1 MLIRKLL
8 RTAWSYKAQFISM
21 IIMITL
27 GMGIFLGFNMEW
39 RTIEV
44 DTGSFFD
51 DTHYADYRLYSEKG
65 FTADDLDKIVHI
77 DGVDAATRYL
87 SVNLDIKG
95 EKNKSLAL
103 DVSENYTVSTFIV
116 TDGAPYD
123 ANGDGFWLS
132 DKFAA
137 ANDYVIGDT
146 LTLEFQGVEI
156 TGRIVGLIKSGEHMI
171 CVADKN
177 QLMPDYNT
185 FGFAYISPKKL
196 RSVVEE
202 KVRNTA
208 ADEMKEQGI
217 PDEYIDD
224 SVDEL
229 LKDGAMIDEAMDQ
242 VFAQVNILSD
252 MSKEDLEDA
261 VRDGLGRTV
270 MVTSKN
276 DHVVY
281 KEAMGEAE
289 EGKTMGSVLPVL
301 FLAIAILT
309 MVTTMHRIAT
319 KEKLQIGTLKALG
332 FKNRRILRHYTSYG
346 LFIGLVGTALGVAL
360 GFWVCKLVM
369 SEDGMMG
376 TYFDMPDWSAAIP
389 TFCYPVMIGTVILL
403 TLISFL
409 SVRQQLKGTA
419 ADALRP
425 YTPKKMRK
433 VFLERFR
440 FWDRMRFGTK
450 WNIRDLSRHKSRS
463 AMTLVGIIGCMVLM
477 VGGLGMRDTMA
488 GFLDLLDNDISNY
501 TTKVNLVDNADKEKA
516 VALADE
522 IGGDWES
529 LTGISFDGDTVAL
542 DVVHNPNGLMNIID
556 EDNQPITLSGEGVYL
571 CLRLKDKANI
581 GDMIEFSPYG
591 SSDTYTA
598 KVLGYNRSIMTE
610 SVTMSDTLAD
620 KLGIDYT
627 LTAIYT
633 DKTSDVILSEAEGS
647 SGFDLIAGKQDKGQ
661 LMDTFDSFVQIMDS
675 MVIILVIAAV
685 ILGIVVLYN
694 LGLMS
699 YVERSREL
707 ATLKVLGFR
716 SRDIGKLLISQ
727 NIWLTV
733 IGVIVGLPS
742 GVGVLQWLLTALAGE
757 YEMKLMLGPMTYC
770 VSILLT
776 FGVSLLVSL
785 MVARKNK
792 KIDMVEALKGAE

>member
-1 MLIRKLL
+1 MLTRKLL

-39 RTIEV
+39 KTIEV
-44 DTGSFFD
+44 DTFKFFEQ
-51 DTHYADYRLYSEKG
+51 TNYADYRLYSEKG
-65 FTADDLDKIVHI
+65 FTKDDIKKISHI
-77 DGVDAATRYL
+77 SGVDKATRFL

-95 EKNKSLAL
+95 KKNKSLAL
-103 DVSENYTVSTFIV
+103 DVSEDYNVSTFTV
-116 TDGAPYD
+116 MSGKEYD
-123 ANGDGFWLS
+123 KNSDGFWLS

-137 ANDYVIGDT
+137 ANNYNLGDS
-146 LTLEFQGVEI
+146 LTLKFQGI
-156 TGRIVGLIKSGEHMI
+156 NIKGKIVGLIKAGEHMI

-177 QLMPDYNT
+177 QMMPDYT
-185 FGFAYISPKKL
+185 TYGYAFIMPKKL
-196 RSVVEE
+196 RSVIKEKIKYGFTHEFENSLVPEE
-202 KVRNTA
+202 FFDNSL
-208 ADEMKEQGI
+208 KELVVT
-217 PDEYIDD
+217 DD
-224 SVDEL
+224 IVDEAL
-229 LKDGAMIDEAMDQ
+229 DK
-242 VFAQVNILSD
+242 VYAQVNIISGLD
-252 MSKEDLEDA
+252 KKTLEDR
-261 VRDGLGRTV
+261 VKKKLGRTI
-270 MVTSKN
+270 MVTPKD

-281 KEAMGEAE
+281 KESQGEAE

-346 LFIGLVGTALGVAL
+346 LFIGLVGTGIGVGLGY
-360 GFWVCKLVM
+360 FICKLVM
-369 SEDGMMG
+369 SENGMMG

-389 TFCYPVMIGTVILL
+389 EFCYPVLIGTVALL
-403 TLISFL
+403 TLISYL

-433 VFLERFR
+433 IFFERFK
-440 FWDRMRFGTK
+440 FLNKLHFGTK

-488 GFLDLLDNDISNY
+488 GFLDLLNNDISAY
-501 TTKVNLVDNADKEKA
+501 TTKVNLVDDADMKEAKA
-516 VALADE
+516 LVSELD
-522 IGGDWES
+522 GDWES
-529 LTGISFDGDTVAL
+529 LSGISLDGDTISL
-542 DVVHNPNGLMNIID
+542 DIVHNPNNLFNVID
-556 EDNQPITLSGEGVYL
+556 EDNNRINLGDDGVYL
-571 CLRLKDKANI
+571 CLRLKDRANI
-581 GDMIEFSPYG
+581 GDEIKFSPYG
-591 SSDTYTA
+591 SKKTYKA
-598 KVLGYNRSIMTE
+598 KVLGYNRSVMTE
-610 SVTMSDTLAD
+610 SVTMSDKLAD

-627 LTAIYT
+627 VSSIYT
-633 DKTSDVILSEAEGS
+633 DKAIGKIKS
-647 SGFDLIAGKQDKGQ
+647 SDLISGKQDKAQ
-661 LMDTFDSFVQIMDS
+661 LMETFDSFVQIMDG

-716 SRDIGKLLISQ
+716 NRAIGKLLISQ

-733 IGVIVGLPS
+733 IGVIVGLPA
-742 GVGVLQWLLTALAGE
+742 GVGVLEWLLTALAGE
-757 YEMKLMLGPMTYC
+757 YEMKLMLGPLTYC

-776 FGVSLLVSL
+776 FGVSLLVGF

>member
-1 MLIRKLL
+1 MLIRKLF

-44 DTGSFFD
+44 DTGKFFD
-51 DTHYADYRLYSEKG
+51 DTNYADYRLYSEKG
-65 FTADDLDKIVHI
+65 FTADDLQKIESI
-77 DGVDAATRYL
+77 DGVDKATRYL

-103 DVSENYTVSTFIV
+103 DVSEDFNVSTFIV
-116 TDGAPYD
+116 TDGAEYD
-123 ANGDGFWLS
+123 ENSDGFWLS

-137 ANDYVIGDT
+137 ANEYEIGDT
-146 LTLEFQGVEI
+146 LTLEFQGMEI
-156 TGRIVGLIKSGEHMI
+156 TGEIVGLIKSGEHMI

-177 QLMPDYNT
+177 QMMPDYNT
-185 FGFAYISPKKL
+185 FGYAYISPKKL
-196 RSVVEE
+196 RDSLS
-202 KVRNTA
+202 
-208 ADEMKEQGI
+208 
-217 PDEYIDD
+217 YDD
-224 SVDEL
+224 YPQINL
-229 LKDGAMIDEAMDQ
+229 I
-242 VFAQVNILSD
+242 SD
-252 MSKEDLEDA
+252 LSKEDLEDA
-261 VRDGLGRTV
+261 VKDVLGRTI
-270 MVTSKN
+270 MVTSKD

-301 FLAIAILT
+301 FLAIGILT

-319 KEKLQIGTLKALG
+319 KEKQQIGTLKALG
-332 FKNRRILRHYTSYG
+332 FKNHRILRHYTSYG
-346 LFIGLVGTALGVAL
+346 LFIGIVGTALGSLL
-360 GFWVCKLVM
+360 GLGVCKLVM

-376 TYFDMPDWSAAIP
+376 TYFDMPDWGAAVP
-389 TFCYPVMIGTVILL
+389 TFCYPIMVGTVLLL

-425 YTPKKMRK
+425 YTPKKIRK
-433 VFLERFR
+433 MFLERFR
-440 FWDRMRFGTK
+440 FWDKMKFGTK
-450 WNIRDLSRHKSRS
+450 WNLRDLSRHKSRS
-463 AMTLVGIIGCMVLM
+463 AMTLFGIVGCMILL

-501 TTKVNLVDNADKEKA
+501 TTKVNLVDNADKEKTIS
-516 VALADE
+516 LADDLD
-522 IGGDWES
+522 GDWES
-529 LTGISFDGDTVAL
+529 LTGISLSGDTVAL
-542 DVVHNPNGLMNIID
+542 DVVHNPNNLLNIID
-556 EDNQPITLSGEGVYL
+556 EDNDRIKLSDDGIYL
-571 CLRLKDKANI
+571 CLRLKDKAEI
-581 GDMIEFSPYG
+581 GDEIEFSPYG
-591 SSDTYTA
+591 SKDTY
-598 KVLGYNRSIMTE
+598 KVKVAGYNRSIMTE
-610 SVTMSDTLAD
+610 SVTMTDALAD

-633 DKTSDVILSEAEGS
+633 DKTTDVILSEVEGS
-647 SGFDLIAGKQDKGQ
+647 SSSDLIAGKQDKAQ
-661 LMDTFDSFVQIMDS
+661 LMESFNSFVQIMDS
-675 MVIILVIAAV
+675 MVIILVVAAV

-694 LGLMS
+694 LGIMS

-716 SRDIGKLLISQ
+716 NRAIGKLLISQ

-733 IGVIVGLPS
+733 LGVLIGLPA
-742 GVGVLQWLLTALAGE
+742 GVGVLHWLITALAGE
-757 YEMKLMLGPMTYC
+757 YEMKLMLGPLTYT

-776 FGVSLLVSL
+776 FGVSLLVGL

-792 KIDMVEALKGAE
+792 KIDMVEALKGLE

>member
-1 MLIRKLL
+1 MLVRKLF

-27 GMGIFLGFNMEW
+27 GMGVFLGFNMEW
-39 RTIEV
+39 RTIEA

-51 DTHYADYRLYSEKG
+51 DTAYADYRLYSEKG
-65 FTADDLDKIVHI
+65 FTADDLKKIAAI

-87 SVNLDIKG
+87 TVNLDIKG

-103 DVSENYTVSTFIV
+103 DVSEDFNVSTFIV
-116 TDGAPYD
+116 TDGATYD
-123 ANGDGFWLS
+123 ENGDGFWLS

-137 ANDYVIGDT
+137 ANDYAIGDT
-146 LTLEFQGVEI
+146 LTLEFQGIGI

-185 FGFAYISPKKL
+185 YGFAYISPKKL
-196 RSVVEE
+196 RSAVEE

-208 ADEMKEQGI
+208 ADGLKKQGI
-217 PDEYIDD
+217 PDSAVDD
-224 SVDEL
+224 SVDKL
-229 LKDGAMIDEAMDQ
+229 LKDGTMVDEAMDQ
-242 VFAQVNILSD
+242 VFAQVNVLSD
-252 MSKEDLEDA
+252 MSKEDLEDT
-261 VRDGLGRTV
+261 VRDALGRTI
-270 MVTSKN
+270 MVTSKD
-276 DHVVY
+276 DHIVY
-281 KEAMGEAE
+281 KEAMGEAT

-346 LFIGLVGTALGVAL
+346 LFIGLAGTGLGVAL
-360 GFWVCKLVM
+360 GYWICKLVM

-376 TYFDMPDWSAAIP
+376 TYFDMPDWSVAIP
-389 TFCYPVMIGTVILL
+389 TFCYFVIIGTVALL
-403 TLISFL
+403 TLISYL
-409 SVRQQLKGTA
+409 SVRRQLKGTA

-440 FWDRMRFGTK
+440 FWDKMRFGTK

-477 VGGLGMRDTMA
+477 VGGLGMRDTLA
-488 GFLDLLDNDISNY
+488 GFLDLLDNDISAY
-501 TTKVNLVDNADKEKA
+501 TTKVNLVDNADKTQA
-516 VALADE
+516 LALADE
-522 IGGDWES
+522 IDGDWES
-529 LTGISFDGDTVAL
+529 LTGISFEGETVAL
-542 DVVHNPNGLMNIID
+542 DVVHNPNGLINIIN
-556 EDNQPITLSGEGVYL
+556 EDNEPITLSDEGVYL
-571 CLRLKDKANI
+571 CLRLKDKAQI
-581 GDMIEFSPYG
+581 GDTIEFSPYG
-591 SSDTYTA
+591 SSETYKA
-598 KVLGYNRSIMTE
+598 EVIGYNRSIMTE
-610 SVTMSDTLAD
+610 SVTMSDRLAE

-627 LTAIYT
+627 LTAIYS
-633 DKTSDVILSEAEGS
+633 DKTAGEIKGS
-647 SGFDLIAGKQDKGQ
+647 DLIAGKQDKGQ

-716 SRDIGKLLISQ
+716 NRDIGKLLISQ

-733 IGVIVGLPS
+733 IGVIIGLPA
-742 GVGVLQWLLTALAGE
+742 GVGVLRWLVSALAGE
-757 YEMKLMLGPMTYC
+757 YEMKLMLGWLTYS